1 MFRQKQMFKRRKEM
15 GTVWSMDDIPYDAM
29 GDYSAFIFD
38 FQRKEE
44 RPCADPERDGEGADP
59 R

>member
-1 MFRQKQMFKRRKEM
+1 M

-44 RPCADPERDGEGADP
+44 RSCADPERDGEGADP